1 MTTPPAADPGTVL
14 RDATAA
20 MRQGNLP
27 GAAALAAA
35 AEARFRARGDA
46 DGRMRAEN
54 LLGAVA
60 FETGQVGEAERFFG
74 TALELAH
81 GLDDSLMTAR
91 ASNNLASVAHL
102 TGRPELALS
111 LYRTA
116 LLSYQ
121 RLGDRRGMAETS
133 HNLGIAFRQL
143 RQWTEA
149 ERAAEQ
155 AVRHADQLADAAL
168 RGLALVGLAELHL
181 ELKAWPLAEREIDR
195 AAALAAEG
203 DDPIGVV
210 EAARLRALLE
220 FGQGNA
226 DAALRERPG
235 RAVRGPRP
243 GQRPPRG
250 GMRHRGGARRAP
262 ARTGRGSRAVA
273 GGGGGGADAT
283 GGGGTARAVQ
293 KRLGRL
299 IGAPFVSAGQ
309 CPCSSLCSS
318 ATRAATS
325 GGASTYPWN
334 PCR

>member
-60 FETGQVGEAERFFG
+60 WETGQVVDAERYFG

-81 GLDDSLMTAR
+81 VLDDSLMTAR

-102 TGRPELALS
+102 TGRPDLALS

-143 RQWTEA
+143 GQWTDA
-149 ERAAEQ
+149 ERAAEE
-155 AVRHADQLADAAL
+155 AVRHAEQLGDAAL

-181 ELKAWPLAEREIDR
+181 ELKGWPLAEREIER
-195 AAALAAEG
+195 AAVLAAEG
-203 DDPIGVV
+203 DDPAGVV
-210 EAARLRALLE
+210 EARRLRALLHLGMGHAAAAFDE
-220 FGQGNA
+220 AEAARAEARSLGTALLEAECTTVAARAARALGRRDQA
-226 DAALRERPG
+226 ESLRTEAEAAL
-235 RAVRGPRP
+235 
-243 GQRPPRG
+243 
-250 GMRHRGGARRAP
+250 
-262 ARTGRGSRAVA
+262 T
-273 GGGGGGADAT
+273 
-283 GGGGTARAVQ
+283 
-293 KRLGRL
+293 RLGAAGLLARFTNEW
-299 IGAPFVSAGQ
+299 GA
-309 CPCSSLCSS
+309 
-318 ATRAATS
+318 
-325 GGASTYPWN
+325 
-334 PCR
+334 

>member
-14 RDATAA
+14 RDATVA

-35 AEARFRARGDA
+35 AAGRFRARGDA

-60 FETGQVGEAERFFG
+60 FETGKVGEAETCFG
-74 TALELAH
+74 AALELAQI
-81 GLDDSLMTAR
+81 LDDSLMTAR

-143 RQWTEA
+143 GQWTDA
-149 ERAAEQ
+149 ERAAGE
-155 AVRHADQLADAAL
+155 AVRHAEGTGEAAL

-181 ELKAWPLAEREIDR
+181 ERQAWPLAERGIER
-195 AAALAAEG
+195 AAGLAVEG
-203 DDPIGVV
+203 EDPIGAA
-210 EAARLRALLE
+210 EAGRLRALLHL
-220 FGQGNA
+220 GMGNA
-226 DAALRERPG
+226 AAALREALDAQAEA
-235 RAVRGPRP
+235 RAL
-243 GQRPPRG
+243 
-250 GMRHRGGARRAP
+250 
-262 ARTGRGSRAVA
+262 
-273 GGGGGGADAT
+273 
-283 GGGGTARAVQ
+283 GTALLDAECTVVAARAARSLGDHAQ
-293 KRLGRL
+293 AEALRAEAEAGLMRLGAAGL
-299 IGAPFVSAGQ
+299 LVQLANEWGA
-309 CPCSSLCSS
+309 
-318 ATRAATS
+318 
-325 GGASTYPWN
+325 
-334 PCR
+334 

>member
-35 AEARFRARGDA
+35 AAARFRARADG
-46 DGRMRAEN
+46 DGRMRSEN

-60 FETGQVGEAERFFG
+60 FETGQIRDAENCFG
-74 TALELAH
+74 AALELAQT
-81 GLDDSLMTAR
+81 LDDSLMTAR

-143 RQWTEA
+143 RQWSDA
-149 ERAAEQ
+149 ARAAEE
-155 AVRHADQLADAAL
+155 AVRHAEVTGDAAL
-168 RGLALVGLAELHL
+168 RSLVLVGRAELHL
-181 ELKAWPLAEREIDR
+181 ELEEWALAGHEIDR

-203 DDPIGVV
+203 EDPIG
-210 EAARLRALLE
+210 AAETGRLRALLHL
-220 FGQGNA
+220 GRGNA
-226 DAALRERPG
+226 AESLRAAVAARSEADRLGSALLAAECVTVAARAARALGQEAEADALRTDAE
-235 RAVRGPRP
+235 
-243 GQRPPRG
+243 
-250 GMRHRGGARRAP
+250 ARLM
-262 ARTGRGSRAVA
+262 
-273 GGGGGGADAT
+273 
-283 GGGGTARAVQ
+283 
-293 KRLGRL
+293 RLGAAGLLERL
-299 IGAPFVSAGQ
+299 ANEWGA
-309 CPCSSLCSS
+309 
-318 ATRAATS
+318 
-325 GGASTYPWN
+325 
-334 PCR
+334 

>member
-20 MRQGNLP
+20 MRQGNLR
-27 GAAALAAA
+27 GASALAAA

-60 FETGQVGEAERFFG
+60 WETGHVGDAERYFG

-102 TGRPELALS
+102 TGRPDLALS

-143 RQWTEA
+143 GQWTDA
-149 ERAAEQ
+149 ERAAEE
-155 AVRHADQLADAAL
+155 AVRHADLCDDSAL
-168 RGLALVGLAELHL
+168 RALALVGLSELHL
-181 ELKAWPLAEREIDR
+181 ELKAWPLAEHTIDR
-195 AAALAAEG
+195 AATLAAEG
-203 DDPIGVV
+203 NDPIGVV
-210 EAARLRALLE
+210 EASRLRALLHL
-220 FGQGNA
+220 GRS
-226 DAALRERPG
+226 DVVAALRDALAAKAE
-235 RAVRGPRP
+235 
-243 GQRPPRG
+243 
-250 GMRHRGGARRAP
+250 
-262 ARTGRGSRAVA
+262 ARTLGSALLEAECTTVA
-273 GGGGGGADAT
+273 
-283 GGGGTARAVQ
+283 ARAARVLGDGA
-293 KRLGRL
+293 KAEAFRAEAEASLMRLGAAGLLERL
-299 IGAPFVSAGQ
+299 ANDWGA
-309 CPCSSLCSS
+309 
-318 ATRAATS
+318 
-325 GGASTYPWN
+325 
-334 PCR
+334 

>member
-60 FETGQVGEAERFFG
+60 FETGQVGEAERYFG

-181 ELKAWPLAEREIDR
+181 ELKAWPLAEREIER

-220 FGQGNA
+220 FGRGNA
-226 DAALRERPG
+226 DAALRNALVAREEARNLG
-235 RAVRGPRP
+235 SALLEAECATVAARA
-243 GQRPPRG
+243 
-250 GMRHRGGARRAP
+250 ARRL
-262 ARTGRGSRAVA
+262 GRDEEAERWRGEAVA
-273 GGGGGGADAT
+273 GLT
-283 GGGGTARAVQ
+283 
-293 KRLGRL
+293 RLGAEGLLERFRNDW
-299 IGAPFVSAGQ
+299 GA
-309 CPCSSLCSS
+309 
-318 ATRAATS
+318 
-325 GGASTYPWN
+325 
-334 PCR
+334 

>member
-60 FETGQVGEAERFFG
+60 FETGQVGQAERYFG
-74 TALELAH
+74 AALELAH

-111 LYRTA
+111 MYRTA
-116 LLSYQ
+116 LLAYQ

-181 ELKAWPLAEREIDR
+181 ELKAWPLAEREIER
-195 AAALAAEG
+195 AAALAADG

-210 EAARLRALLE
+210 EAARLSALLE
-220 FGQGNA
+220 FGRGNA
-226 DAALRERPG
+226 EAALRNALAARFEARGLGSALLEAECATVAARAARQLG
-235 RAVRGPRP
+235 RAEEAERLREE
-243 GQRPPRG
+243 
-250 GMRHRGGARRAP
+250 
-262 ARTGRGSRAVA
+262 AVA
-273 GGGGGGADAT
+273 GLTQLGAEGLLERFRNDW
-283 GGGGTARAVQ
+283 
-293 KRLGRL
+293 
-299 IGAPFVSAGQ
+299 GA
-309 CPCSSLCSS
+309 
-318 ATRAATS
+318 
-325 GGASTYPWN
+325 
-334 PCR
+334 

>member
-60 FETGQVGEAERFFG
+60 WETGQVGEAERYFG

-81 GLDDSLMTAR
+81 TLDDSLMTAR

-102 TGRPELALS
+102 TGRPDLALS

-143 RQWTEA
+143 SQWTDA
-149 ERAAEQ
+149 ERAAEE
-155 AVRHADQLADAAL
+155 AVRHAEQLGDHAL

-181 ELKAWPLAEREIDR
+181 ELKGWPLAEREIDR
-195 AAALAAEG
+195 AAVLAAEG
-203 DDPIGVV
+203 NDPVGVA
-210 EAARLRALLE
+210 ETRRLRALLHL
-220 FGQGNA
+220 GLGHA
-226 DAALRERPG
+226 VAALDE
-235 RAVRGPRP
+235 AL
-243 GQRPPRG
+243 
-250 GMRHRGGARRAP
+250 GARKDAQDLGTALLEAECTTVAARA
-262 ARTGRGSRAVA
+262 AR
-273 GGGGGGADAT
+273 AT
-283 GGGGTARAVQ
+283 GKRDLGESLRTEAEAALT
-293 KRLGRL
+293 RLGAAGLLERFRNEW
-299 IGAPFVSAGQ
+299 GA
-309 CPCSSLCSS
+309 
-318 ATRAATS
+318 
-325 GGASTYPWN
+325 
-334 PCR
+334 

>member
-1 MTTPPAADPGTVL
+1 MPPAADPGTVL

-60 FETGQVGEAERFFG
+60 FETGQVGEAERYFG

-121 RLGDRRGMAETS
+121 RLGDRRGMAETT

-143 RQWTEA
+143 QQWTEA

-181 ELKAWPLAEREIDR
+181 ELKAWPLAEREIER

-220 FGQGNA
+220 FGRGNA
-226 DAALRERPG
+226 DAALRNALVAREEARNLG
-235 RAVRGPRP
+235 SALLEAECATVAARA
-243 GQRPPRG
+243 
-250 GMRHRGGARRAP
+250 ARRL
-262 ARTGRGSRAVA
+262 GRDEEAERWRGEAVA
-273 GGGGGGADAT
+273 GLT
-283 GGGGTARAVQ
+283 
-293 KRLGRL
+293 RLGAEGLLERFRNDW
-299 IGAPFVSAGQ
+299 GA
-309 CPCSSLCSS
+309 
-318 ATRAATS
+318 
-325 GGASTYPWN
+325 
-334 PCR
+334 

>member
-46 DGRMRAEN
+46 DGRMRAKN

-60 FETGQVGEAERFFG
+60 WETGHVGDAELCFG

-81 GLDDSLMTAR
+81 TLDDSLMTAR

-102 TGRPELALS
+102 TGRPEVALS

-143 RQWTEA
+143 GQWTDA
-149 ERAAEQ
+149 ERAAEE
-155 AVRHADQLADAAL
+155 AVRHAEQLGDAAL

-181 ELKAWPLAEREIDR
+181 ELKGWPLAEREIER
-195 AAALAAEG
+195 AAILAAEG
-203 DDPIGVV
+203 DDPVGIV
-210 EAARLRALLE
+210 ETRRLRAVLHLGLGHSVAALEEAQAARHDAQTLGTALLE
-220 FGQGNA
+220 AECTTVAARAALQIGRSDQAESLRA
-226 DAALRERPG
+226 DAETAL
-235 RAVRGPRP
+235 
-243 GQRPPRG
+243 
-250 GMRHRGGARRAP
+250 
-262 ARTGRGSRAVA
+262 T
-273 GGGGGGADAT
+273 
-283 GGGGTARAVQ
+283 
-293 KRLGRL
+293 RLGAAGLLERFNNEW
-299 IGAPFVSAGQ
+299 GA
-309 CPCSSLCSS
+309 
-318 ATRAATS
+318 
-325 GGASTYPWN
+325 
-334 PCR
+334 

>member
-27 GAAALAAA
+27 SAAALAAA

-60 FETGQVGEAERFFG
+60 WETGQVGEAERNFG

-81 GLDDSLMTAR
+81 TLNDSLMTAR

-102 TGRPELALS
+102 TGRPDLALS

-121 RLGDRRGMAETS
+121 RLGDRRGLAETS

-143 RQWTEA
+143 GEWTDA
-149 ERAAEQ
+149 ERAAEE
-155 AVRHADQLADAAL
+155 AVRHAEQLGDASL

-181 ELKAWPLAEREIDR
+181 ELRGWPLAEREIER
-195 AAALAAEG
+195 AAVLATEG
-203 DDPIGVV
+203 DDPVGVV
-210 EAARLRALLE
+210 ETRRLRALLYL
-220 FGQGNA
+220 GLGDA
-226 DAALRERPG
+226 VAALREAQAAG
-235 RAVRGPRP
+235 DE
-243 GQRPPRG
+243 
-250 GMRHRGGARRAP
+250 
-262 ARTGRGSRAVA
+262 ARTL
-273 GGGGGGADAT
+273 
-283 GGGGTARAVQ
+283 GTALLEAECTMVAARAARDIG
-293 KRLGRL
+293 KDDEAESLRAEAEAGLTRLGAAGLLDRFRNEW
-299 IGAPFVSAGQ
+299 GA
-309 CPCSSLCSS
+309 
-318 ATRAATS
+318 
-325 GGASTYPWN
+325 
-334 PCR
+334 

>member
-35 AEARFRARGDA
+35 AEARFRARGDV

-60 FETGQVGEAERFFG
+60 FETGQVGDAERSFG
-74 TALELAH
+74 IALELAH
-81 GLDDSLMTAR
+81 TLDDSLMTAR

-102 TGRPELALS
+102 TGHPEVALS

-121 RLGDRRGMAETS
+121 RLGDRRGMAETC

-149 ERAAEQ
+149 ERAAEE
-155 AVRHADQLADAAL
+155 AVRHADQLGDAAL

-181 ELKAWPLAEREIDR
+181 ELKGWPLADREIER
-195 AAALAAEG
+195 AAVLAAEG

-210 EAARLRALLE
+210 EASRLRAVLQ
-220 FGQGNA
+220 FSRGDIG
-226 DAALRERPG
+226 AALET
-235 RAVRGPRP
+235 ALT
-243 GQRPPRG
+243 
-250 GMRHRGGARRAP
+250 
-262 ARTGRGSRAVA
+262 ARTGARDLGSALLEAECATVAARAARLLGKSEQAESLMVDAVA
-273 GGGGGGADAT
+273 GLT
-283 GGGGTARAVQ
+283 
-293 KRLGRL
+293 RLGAEGLLERFRNDW
-299 IGAPFVSAGQ
+299 GA
-309 CPCSSLCSS
+309 
-318 ATRAATS
+318 
-325 GGASTYPWN
+325 
-334 PCR
+334 

>member
-20 MRQGNLP
+20 MRQGNLRA
-27 GAAALAAA
+27 AAALAAA

-60 FETGQVGEAERFFG
+60 WDTGQVGDAERYFG

-81 GLDDSLMTAR
+81 GMDDSLMTAR

-102 TGRPELALS
+102 TGRPDLALS

-143 RQWTEA
+143 GQWTDA
-149 ERAAEQ
+149 ERAAEE
-155 AVRHADQLADAAL
+155 AVRHADQSGNAAL

-181 ELKAWPLAEREIDR
+181 ELKAWPLAEREIER
-195 AAALAAEG
+195 AAVLAAEG
-203 DDPIGVV
+203 DDPIGVA
-210 EAARLRALLE
+210 EAGRLRALLH
-220 FGQGNA
+220 FGLGHVG
-226 DAALRERPG
+226 AALREAL
-235 RAVRGPRP
+235 AVRDEA
-243 GQRPPRG
+243 QRLG
-250 GMRHRGGARRAP
+250 TALLEAEC
-262 ARTGRGSRAVA
+262 TAVA
-273 GGGGGGADAT
+273 
-283 GGGGTARAVQ
+283 ARAARALGNGQ
-293 KRLGRL
+293 QAERLRAEAEAGLTRLGAAGLLERL
-299 IGAPFVSAGQ
+299 GKQWGA
-309 CPCSSLCSS
+309 
-318 ATRAATS
+318 
-325 GGASTYPWN
+325 
-334 PCR
+334 

>member
-60 FETGQVGEAERFFG
+60 FETGQVGEAERYFG

-121 RLGDRRGMAETS
+121 RLGDRRGMAETT

-143 RQWTEA
+143 QQWTEA

-181 ELKAWPLAEREIDR
+181 ELKAWPLAEREIER

-220 FGQGNA
+220 FGRGNA
-226 DAALRERPG
+226 DAALRNALVAREEARNLGSALLEAECATVAARAARQLGREEEAERW
-235 RAVRGPRP
+235 RGE
-243 GQRPPRG
+243 
-250 GMRHRGGARRAP
+250 
-262 ARTGRGSRAVA
+262 AVA
-273 GGGGGGADAT
+273 GLT
-283 GGGGTARAVQ
+283 
-293 KRLGRL
+293 RLGAEGLLERFRNDW
-299 IGAPFVSAGQ
+299 GA
-309 CPCSSLCSS
+309 
-318 ATRAATS
+318 
-325 GGASTYPWN
+325 
-334 PCR
+334 

>member
-1 MTTPPAADPGTVL
+1 MTMPPAADPGTVL

-60 FETGQVGEAERFFG
+60 FETGQVSQAERYFG

-121 RLGDRRGMAETS
+121 RLGDRRGMAETT

-181 ELKAWPLAEREIDR
+181 ELKAWPLAEREIER
-195 AAALAAEG
+195 AAALAADG

-210 EAARLRALLE
+210 EAARLSALLE
-220 FGQGNA
+220 FGRGNA
-226 DAALRERPG
+226 EAALRNALTARFEARGLGSALLEAECATVAARAARQLGRTEEAERL
-235 RAVRGPRP
+235 REE
-243 GQRPPRG
+243 
-250 GMRHRGGARRAP
+250 
-262 ARTGRGSRAVA
+262 AVA
-273 GGGGGGADAT
+273 GLTQLGAEGLLERFRNDW
-283 GGGGTARAVQ
+283 
-293 KRLGRL
+293 
-299 IGAPFVSAGQ
+299 GA
-309 CPCSSLCSS
+309 
-318 ATRAATS
+318 
-325 GGASTYPWN
+325 
-334 PCR
+334 

>member
-60 FETGQVGEAERFFG
+60 FETGQVGEAERYFG

-121 RLGDRRGMAETS
+121 RLGDRRGMAETT

-143 RQWTEA
+143 QQWTEA

-181 ELKAWPLAEREIDR
+181 ELKAWPLAEREIER

-220 FGQGNA
+220 FGRGNA
-226 DAALRERPG
+226 DAALRNALVAREEARNLG
-235 RAVRGPRP
+235 SALLEAECATVAARA
-243 GQRPPRG
+243 
-250 GMRHRGGARRAP
+250 ARRL
-262 ARTGRGSRAVA
+262 GRDEEAERWRGEAVA
-273 GGGGGGADAT
+273 GLT
-283 GGGGTARAVQ
+283 
-293 KRLGRL
+293 RLGAEGLLERFRNDW
-299 IGAPFVSAGQ
+299 GA
-309 CPCSSLCSS
+309 
-318 ATRAATS
+318 
-325 GGASTYPWN
+325 
-334 PCR
+334 

>member
-20 MRQGNLP
+20 MRQGNLR
-27 GAAALAAA
+27 GASALAAA

-60 FETGQVGEAERFFG
+60 WETGQVGDAERYFG

-102 TGRPELALS
+102 TGRPDLALS

-143 RQWTEA
+143 GQWTDA
-149 ERAAEQ
+149 ERAAEE
-155 AVRHADQLADAAL
+155 AVRHADQSGDAAL

-181 ELKAWPLAEREIDR
+181 ELKAWPLAEREIER
-195 AAALAAEG
+195 AAVLAAEG
-203 DDPIGVV
+203 DDPIGVA
-210 EAARLRALLE
+210 EAGRLRALLHL
-220 FGQGNA
+220 GLGHA
-226 DAALRERPG
+226 VAALGEALAARDE
-235 RAVRGPRP
+235 A
-243 GQRPPRG
+243 
-250 GMRHRGGARRAP
+250 HRL
-262 ARTGRGSRAVA
+262 
-273 GGGGGGADAT
+273 
-283 GGGGTARAVQ
+283 GTALLEAECTTVAARAARAIGNGDQ
-293 KRLGRL
+293 AEELRAEAEAGLTRLGAAGLLERL
-299 IGAPFVSAGQ
+299 RKQWGA
-309 CPCSSLCSS
+309 
-318 ATRAATS
+318 
-325 GGASTYPWN
+325 
-334 PCR
+334 

>member
-91 ASNNLASVAHL
+91 TSNNLASVAHL

-220 FGQGNA
+220 FGRGNA
-226 DAALRERPG
+226 DAALRKALAARSEARDLGSALLEAECATVAARAARQLG
-235 RAVRGPRP
+235 RDEEADRLREE
-243 GQRPPRG
+243 
-250 GMRHRGGARRAP
+250 
-262 ARTGRGSRAVA
+262 AVA
-273 GGGGGGADAT
+273 GLT
-283 GGGGTARAVQ
+283 
-293 KRLGRL
+293 RLGAEGLLERFRNDW
-299 IGAPFVSAGQ
+299 GA
-309 CPCSSLCSS
+309 
-318 ATRAATS
+318 
-325 GGASTYPWN
+325 
-334 PCR
+334 

>member
-20 MRQGNLP
+20 MRQGNLRS
-27 GAAALAAA
+27 AAALAAT

-60 FETGQVGEAERFFG
+60 WEAGQVGDAEQYFG

-102 TGRPELALS
+102 TGRPDLALS

-143 RQWTEA
+143 GQWTDA
-149 ERAAEQ
+149 ERAAEE
-155 AVRHADQLADAAL
+155 AVRHADQAGDAAL

-181 ELKAWPLAEREIDR
+181 ELRAWPLAEREIER
-195 AAALAAEG
+195 AAVLAAEG
-203 DDPIGVV
+203 HDPIGVV
-210 EAARLRALLE
+210 EAGRLRALLHL
-220 FGQGNA
+220 GLGHA
-226 DAALRERPG
+226 GAALGE
-235 RAVRGPRP
+235 ALA
-243 GQRPPRG
+243 
-250 GMRHRGGARRAP
+250 ARD
-262 ARTGRGSRAVA
+262 
-273 GGGGGGADAT
+273 DAHKL
-283 GGGGTARAVQ
+283 GTALLEAECVTVAARAARALGNGEQ
-293 KRLGRL
+293 AETLRAEAEAGLARLGAAGLLERFTKQW
-299 IGAPFVSAGQ
+299 GA
-309 CPCSSLCSS
+309 
-318 ATRAATS
+318 
-325 GGASTYPWN
+325 
-334 PCR
+334 

>member
-1 MTTPPAADPGTVL
+1 MTTPPTADPGTVL
-14 RDATAA
+14 RDATVA

-35 AEARFRARGDA
+35 AAARFRARGDE
-46 DGRMRAEN
+46 DGRMRSEN

-60 FETGQVGEAERFFG
+60 FETGQVGDAERCFG
-74 TALELAH
+74 AALELAH
-81 GLDDSLMTAR
+81 NLDDSLMTAR

-181 ELKAWPLAEREIDR
+181 ELKAWPLAEREIER

-220 FGQGNA
+220 FGQGHA
-226 DAALRERPG
+226 DAALRNALEARSEARALGSALLEAECATVAARAARQLGREEEAERW
-235 RAVRGPRP
+235 RGE
-243 GQRPPRG
+243 
-250 GMRHRGGARRAP
+250 
-262 ARTGRGSRAVA
+262 AVA
-273 GGGGGGADAT
+273 GLT
-283 GGGGTARAVQ
+283 
-293 KRLGRL
+293 RLGAEGLLERFRNDW
-299 IGAPFVSAGQ
+299 GA
-309 CPCSSLCSS
+309 
-318 ATRAATS
+318 
-325 GGASTYPWN
+325 
-334 PCR
+334 